1 MSLQFETER
10 MERLLADVAKCRRPI
25 RIPIEEY
32 RCIEAGAEKTDGAVC
47 STADWPVR
55 QIDEPWKKLDGHR
68 WYRTTLVIPE
78 EMAGQHVVFTI
89 TTGREGQWDATN
101 PQMLVYVDGEIR
113 QGADVNHRTVQI
125 SGCAENG
132 RAYEIALLAYSGSV
146 EGDLILHTFLET
158 VDDRTEAFYYDFK
171 VPLETVRVLK
181 GYDDENAG
189 RILKKLAPAADVL
202 DLRIPYSR
210 EFYRSL
216 DCAGKILKEAFYSK
230 RREDVP
236 FVYAIGHTH
245 IDIAWLWTVS
255 QTKEKVLRSF
265 STVLELMER
274 YPDYKFMSSQPIL
287 YQYVKE
293 QAPEMYERIK
303 EKVREGRWEIDGA
316 MWLEADCN
324 LPCGEALVR
333 QVIKGERF
341 FREEFGIE
349 SQTLWLPDVFG
360 YSAAIPQILKKS
372 GIPYFM
378 TTKIAWNQ
386 YNQLPNDTFWW
397 KGIDGSRIF
406 VFMPTTCDYKRSMG
420 ENISFSDR
428 KQTTTYTG
436 IINPNMTLGTFKR
449 FQNRDLTEDTLMLY
463 GYGDGG
469 GGPTAEM
476 LEYAER
482 LKYGMPGLP
491 RLVLEGERPFFDKTF
506 KEIAQKPDMPVWDG
520 ELYFE
525 YHRGTLTSMGKN
537 KRYNRK
543 SEILYEQLETLGVM
557 GSLAGAAY
565 PEETIRR
572 GWDVILL
579 NQFHDIIP
587 GSAIEEVYRTTD
599 REYEQILT
607 DGEKARQELA
617 QETAKRIAGGSTEGQ
632 HGWTEEIHSSTE
644 KKHDSTEEQE
654 LLIFNT
660 LGMERT
666 GVITAELPYGPAEDM
681 PSMEAVDAEGNTAPV
696 QTLSDGK
703 IAFLAENLPPAGIK
717 AYRLRRIQDAETKA
731 ESSMPQNADNGTR
744 FCQRQKTWDGTF
756 ENTYFR
762 AVFNDKMELTSLVEM
777 ETGQELLKEN
787 RTGNELM
794 SYEDRPMNWDN
805 WDIDCYYKKKPYPA
819 EWSSRPEILEQGP
832 VRTVIQIRHGFAA
845 SVVTQK
851 VILYADQPRI
861 DFQTEAEW
869 KEHHVLL
876 RVNFPADV
884 NASKAS
890 YEIQYGNVERET
902 TANHS
907 WDTAKFEVCGHK
919 WADVSDNGAGLSLL
933 NDCKYGYSVRDGEM
947 GLTLIKS
954 GVYPNPNADIGHHEF
969 TYSIYPHKGRW
980 QEARTIEMAYDL
992 NVPLFSVWHTGGTGK
1007 EGLKGFGETG
1017 EFSLVQTDAPD
1028 CFVEVFKQ
1036 AEDGNGYILR
1046 VYENQNR
1053 TAPVTYTF
1061 GFPLQK
1067 VWECDLQERVLR
1079 EMPCGPCV
1087 ADCTVSSTFR
1097 DTLKPFEIK
1106 TYRVL
1111 FSR

>member
-10 MERLLADVAKCRRPI
+10 MERLLADVEKCCRPV

-32 RCIEAGAEKTDGAVC
+32 RCLEAGPEKEDGAYC
-47 STADWPVR
+47 STADWEVR
-55 QIDEPWKKLDGHR
+55 QIDEPWKKLENHR
-68 WYRTTLVIPE
+68 WYRTTLVIPK
-78 EMAGQHVVFTI
+78 EMDRQHVIFTI

-125 SGCAENG
+125 SGCAEAG

-146 EGDLILHTFLET
+146 EGDLILHTWLET
-158 VDDRTEAFYYDFK
+158 VDDRTEAFCYDFK
-171 VPLETVRVLK
+171 VPLETVRVLQ
-181 GYDDENAG
+181 GYDDENAR
-189 RILKKLAPAADVL
+189 RILKKLAPAADAL
-202 DLRIPYSR
+202 DLRVPYSR
-210 EFYRSL
+210 EFYQSL
-216 DCAGKILKEAFYSK
+216 EYAGGILKEAFYSK
-230 RREDVP
+230 KREGVP
-236 FVYAIGHTH
+236 CVYAVGHTH

-265 STVLELMER
+265 STVLELMDR

-303 EKVREGRWEIDGA
+303 ERIREGRWEVDGA

-324 LPCGEALVR
+324 LPCGESLVR
-333 QVIKGERF
+333 QVIKGEQF

-360 YSAAIPQILKKS
+360 YSAAVPQILKKS

-436 IINPNMTLGTFKR
+436 IINPNMALGTFKR

-482 LKYGMPGLP
+482 LKYGMPGIP
-491 RLVLEGERPFFDKTF
+491 RIVLEGERTFFDRTF
-506 KEIAQKPDMPVWDG
+506 DEIAGKPDMPMWDG

-557 GSLAGAAY
+557 GSLLGAAY

-572 GWDVILL
+572 GWDIILL

-587 GSAIEEVYRTTD
+587 GSAIEEVYQTTD
-599 REYEQILT
+599 QEYEQILK
-607 DGEKARQELA
+607 DGEKVRQDLA
-617 QETAKRIAGGSTEGQ
+617 EETAGRILGVQEEDAGGKNGE
-632 HGWTEEIHSSTE
+632 
-644 KKHDSTEEQE
+644 E
-654 LLIFNT
+654 LLLFNT
-660 LGMERT
+660 LGIKRNGVVTAKLPT
-666 GVITAELPYGPAEDM
+666 GLAEKLSENGLKEAE
-681 PSMEAVDAEGNTAPV
+681 SVDAEGNVSPV
-696 QTLSDGK
+696 QLLPEGK
-703 IAFLAENLPPAGIK
+703 IAFLAQNLPPAGVK
-717 AYRLRRIQDAETKA
+717 AFRLRRRQEAE
-731 ESSMPQNADNGTR
+731 
-744 FCQRQKTWDGTF
+744 QKLTLTPWDGTF
-756 ENTYFR
+756 ENTYYR
-762 AVFNDKMELTSLVEM
+762 AVFNNKMELTSLTEK

-787 RTGNELM
+787 RVGNELTA
-794 SYEDRPMNWDN
+794 YEDRPMNWDN
-805 WDIDCYYKKKPYPA
+805 WDIDIYYKKKRYSA
-819 EWSSRPEILEQGP
+819 EWSSEPEVLEQGP
-832 VRTVIQIRHGFAA
+832 VRTVIQISHGFAA

-861 DFQTEAEW
+861 DFQTVAEW

-876 RVNFPADV
+876 RVNFPAAV

-919 WADVSDNGAGLSLL
+919 WADLSDNGAGLSLL

-954 GVYPNPNADIGHHEF
+954 GVYPNPNADIGRHEF

-980 QEARTIEMAYDL
+980 QEARTVEMAYDL
-992 NVPLFSVWHTGGTGK
+992 NVPLFTVWGDSRADAGKGAGTKVPEWFRRTGS
-1007 EGLKGFGETG
+1007 
-1017 EFSLVQTDAPD
+1017 FSLIQTDAPD
-1028 CFVEVFKQ
+1028 CFVEVVKQ
-1036 AEDGNGYILR
+1036 AEDKKGYILR
-1046 VYENQNR
+1046 TYENQNR

-1061 GFPLQK
+1061 GFPLEK
-1067 VWECDLQERVLR
+1067 VWECDLQEHNLR
-1079 EMPCGPCV
+1079 EIACV
-1087 ADCTVSSTFR
+1087 PAETDKRAAVSFQ

-1106 TYRVL
+1106 TYRIV
-1111 FSR
+1111 FQNSSVSETQ